1 VTRTLIEIVVPR
13 VLGSL
18 LVAVTASGSLIAC
31 ATAEDVQRESSADGD
46 QSPQLTVPLA
56 RAPYMGVSCDG
67 RPNWIGC
74 DRVGLYVYLT
84 HDVARLTA
92 SIEGRG
98 VPMRRA
104 RGGEDARH
112 NWEGF
117 LKPAG
122 LIDGPLKVRPDRGR
136 YHWFGR
142 RPVYGRVRLTAF
154 DDEDRSA
161 TTRLRLRLAAGYG

>member
-1 VTRTLIEIVVPR
+1 MPWRVPPVEMVVPR
-13 VLGSL
+13 ALGSL

-31 ATAEDVQRESSADGD
+31 GGDES
-46 QSPQLTVPLA
+46 PELTVPLA
-56 RAPYMGVSCDG
+56 RAPEVAVPLAGAPYMGVSCDG
-67 RPNWIGC
+67 RPNWIRC

-84 HDVARLTA
+84 RDVARLTA
-92 SIEGRG
+92 SIEGRR
-98 VPMRRA
+98 VHMRRA

-117 LKPAG
+117 LSPAG
-122 LIDGPLKVRPDRGR
+122 LIDGPLRVRPDRSR
-136 YHWFGR
+136 YYWFGR

-154 DDEDRSA
+154 DDDGRAA

>member
-1 VTRTLIEIVVPR
+1 MVVPR
-13 VLGSL
+13 ALGSL

-31 ATAEDVQRESSADGD
+31 GRDESPELTVPLARG
-46 QSPQLTVPLA
+46 PELTVPLA

-84 HDVARLTA
+84 RDVARLTA
-92 SIEGRG
+92 AIEGRD
-98 VPMRRA
+98 VPIQRA
-104 RGGEDARH
+104 LGGEDARH

-136 YHWFGR
+136 YYWFGT
-142 RPVYGRVRLTAF
+142 RPVFGRLRLTAF
-154 DDEDRSA
+154 NDEGNSA
-161 TTRLRLRLAAGYG
+161 TRRLRLRLAAGYG

>member
-1 VTRTLIEIVVPR
+1 MSIEMVVPR
-13 VLGSL
+13 AVGSIVL
-18 LVAVTASGSLIAC
+18 VVTASVSLIAC
-31 ATAEDVQRESSADGD
+31 GSAEDAQRGISAVGD
-46 QSPQLTVPLA
+46 QSPELTVPLA

-67 RPNWIGC
+67 RPSWIGC

-98 VPMRRA
+98 VRMRPA
-104 RGGEDARH
+104 GGGEDARH
-112 NWEGF
+112 DWEGF

-154 DDEDRSA
+154 DDEGKSA
-161 TTRLRLRLAAGYG
+161 TRRLRLRLAAGYG

>member
-1 VTRTLIEIVVPR
+1 MVVPR
-13 VLGSL
+13 ALASL
-18 LVAVTASGSLIAC
+18 LVAVTASGSPIAC
-31 ATAEDVQRESSADGD
+31 GSAEDAQRGRGGDGVQAPE
-46 QSPQLTVPLA
+46 LTVPLA

-92 SIEGRG
+92 SIEGSG

-154 DDEDRSA
+154 DDDGKSA

>member
-1 VTRTLIEIVVPR
+1 MAARPETD
-13 VLGSL
+13 SQC
-18 LVAVTASGSLIAC
+18 AS
-31 ATAEDVQRESSADGD
+31 AEGTQRGRGGDGG
-46 QSPQLTVPLA
+46 QLPELTVPLA

-67 RPNWIGC
+67 RPSWIGC

-92 SIEGRG
+92 SIEGTG
-98 VPMRRA
+98 VPMQRA
-104 RGGEDARH
+104 RGGVDARH

-122 LIDGPLKVRPDRGR
+122 LIDGPLRIRPDRGR
-136 YHWFGR
+136 YHWYGR

-154 DDEDRSA
+154 DDEGRSV

>member
-1 VTRTLIEIVVPR
+1 MVAPR
-13 VLGSL
+13 ALGSI
-18 LVAVTASGSLIAC
+18 LVAVAASASPIAC
-31 ATAEDVQRESSADGD
+31 GGAEDAQRGRSAIGD
-46 QSPQLTVPLA
+46 QSPELTVPLA
-56 RAPYMGVSCDG
+56 RAPYVGVSCDG

-92 SIEGRG
+92 SIEGTG

-104 RGGEDARH
+104 RGGVDARH

-122 LIDGPLKVRPDRGR
+122 LIDGPLRIRPDRGR
-136 YHWFGR
+136 YHWYGR

-154 DDEDRSA
+154 DDEGRSV